1 MHTNLVGYYFNEE
14 QYRLYMSGLIGS
26 AQLSLAQQA
35 VSPVR
40 RPACLPA
47 CQPACFAPFKVYN
60 LLKTHH
66 LSDYIYAGRNGCLDA

>member
-1 MHTNLVGYYFNEE
+1 MHSNLVGYYFNVE

-47 CQPACFAPFKVYN
+47 SLLCSFYSVQPPQN
-60 LLKTHH
+60 PPSERL
-66 LSDYIYAGRNGCLDA
+66 YICWSKWLP